1 MAQVIPP
8 FVVPDDELDDGK
20 WLQFT
25 GGEIRAMALPAAP
38 PSDAGADV
46 ASLRTLG
53 TGAQQAAAGTHSHD
67 LEAALTSLGSTEPVG
82 AGTGKLWW
90 DSGSKLLKV
99 NDGDSYETIEDH
111 VPSVFLTPVGDT
123 GKAIYH
129 GKFWDQSDTDLGQF
143 VWEAW
148 VCPLGGSGG
157 SNRYWIV
164 EGAGANHCIAC
175 SPVNALV
182 YNGSTDVTVAAD
194 YTPEVGEWVH
204 SMLAWDGTNLR
215 IYINGIVAGVT
226 AFTGDRRTLANRGE
240 LFIGGIGSGNFEGR
254 IAAVRGWESAS
265 KANAVDQPYFA
276 SSFEEPFT
284 PARTMAPF
292 GPVLSGTVN
301 VEKQAVF
308 AADLTF
314 ERQVIDDLSAGWGGR
329 RHPGLL
335 TGAALGFTA
344 RPSGFFVKD
353 PTCPLRF
360 DAAVTPTRT
369 VGNAPATP
377 VGAKVFD
384 SFQRA
389 NSLLVWGSPQLGTTE
404 AGSLGALAW
413 QYSSGD
419 LWGILDGWAVFQGAG
434 AGMAWV
440 LSNSPNM
447 EVRVDRR
454 QLEGLHNTGL
464 VARLVDANNYLYVYT
479 SGTLAGTTVTARK
492 VVGGV
497 DSALGSPT
505 AAPSAWQTLR
515 MTCSGNTLTVYC
527 DSTQLFQLTD
537 AANNTGQGAGLF
549 SQSASTARRWDNF
562 TVI

>member
-8 FVVPDDELDDGK
+8 FVAPDDELDDGK
-20 WLQFT
+20 WLRFT
-25 GGEIRAMALPAAP
+25 GGEIRAEPLPAAP
-38 PSDAGADV
+38 ATDAGADV
-46 ASLRTLG
+46 PSLRTLG
-53 TGAQQAAAGTHSHD
+53 TGAQQAASGTHSHSD
-67 LEAALTSLGSTEPVG
+67 LVAQALVGLGSSAPAT
-82 AGTGKLWW
+82 ATGKLWW
-90 DSGSKLLKV
+90 PSTTKLLQAW
-99 NDGDSYETIEDH
+99 DGDSWEPVVDH
-111 VPSVFLTPVGDT
+111 VPRVFVQPGDAGRT
-123 GKAIYH
+123 IYH

-148 VCPLGGSGG
+148 CCPLGSSGG

-182 YNGSTDVTVAAD
+182 YNGTTDVAVAGD
-194 YTPEVGEWVH
+194 YVPEVGEWIH
-204 SMLAWDGTNLR
+204 SMLSWDGTNLR
-215 IYINGIVAGVT
+215 LYVNGVVVGIT

-240 LFIGGIGSGNFEGR
+240 LFIGGAGSDNFQGR

-276 SSFEEPFT
+276 SAFDEPFT

-301 VEKQAVF
+301 VEKQSVF
-308 AADLTF
+308 CVDLTH
-314 ERQVIDDLSAGWGGR
+314 ERQVIDDLSNGWGSR

-335 TGAALGFTA
+335 TGDALAFTG
-344 RPSGFFVKD
+344 RPSGLFVPD
-353 PTCPLRF
+353 ATCPLRA
-360 DAAVTPTRT
+360 DAAVVPTRT
-369 VGNAPATP
+369 VANAPATP

-454 QLEGLHNTGL
+454 QLEGLSNTGL
-464 VARLVDANNYLYVYT
+464 VFRLVDSSNYLYVYT
-479 SGTLAGTTVTARK
+479 SGALTAATVTARK
-492 VVGGV
+492 VVGGS

-515 MTCSGNTLTVYC
+515 VTASGNTITVFC
-527 DSTQLFQLTD
+527 DSTQLFQVSD